1 MPIPNNGLITETNRQ
16 YYEGAQGF
24 IVVNNNPNP
33 GPSQLTNS
41 FTTTFNTDLIFGSD
55 DPTNPDYT
63 LNNFK
68 LYTSPTGLPGSF
80 TEFLGGGFPFTLAI
94 SVSGNT
100 ISNVNPL
107 DFGLGTHVVV
117 QLKTLDGGNYGIPLN
132 PNSYAYGDAV
142 EENYGSYSYISLN
155 DVVNNFMVAYVG
167 TGKLIG
173 SVKRTDV
180 IFHAK
185 RSTQEFSYDTL
196 KSIHSMELNVPDNL
210 SIVLPQDYVNYV
222 KMSWID
228 HQGVKHVIYPT
239 NNLTISPYENPV
251 QDTRGVPI
259 QDNFG
264 DNIEGTSLTEE
275 RWKYN
280 QTVSTN
286 NLSGDLHNG
295 DTWVQNAFYGR
306 QYGLDPQ
313 YANINGYFTINERE
327 GKISFS
333 SDLIGRLI
341 VLEYISDGL
350 GYDLDSRVPKLA
362 EEAMYAYILHAIIST
377 RANQPE
383 YLVQRL
389 KQEKSAKLRNTK
401 IRLSNIKL
409 EEITQVLRGQSKWIK
424 H

>member
-24 IVVNNNPNP
+24 I
-33 GPSQLTNS
+33 GDGTTLS
-41 FTTTFNTDLIFGSD
+41 FLTTFNTDLIFGSE
-55 DPTNPDYT
+55 DPNAIDYA
-63 LNNFK
+63 LNNYK
-68 LYTSPTGLPGSF
+68 LYRSLTGFPGSF
-80 TEFLGGGFPFTLAI
+80 SEIVSNYSIINNSVVFTI
-94 SVSGNT
+94 GNA
-100 ISNVNPL
+100 PL
-107 DFGLGTHVVV
+107 NGEYIVV
-117 QLKTLDGGNYGIPLN
+117 QLKILDGGNYGTTPTEM
-132 PNSYAYGDAV
+132 AYGNTV
-142 EENYGSYSYISLN
+142 EENYGSYAYMSLN
-155 DVVNNFMVAYVG
+155 DVVNNFMVGYVG
-167 TGKLIG
+167 TGKLIN

-185 RSTQEFSYDTL
+185 RSMQEFSYDTL
-196 KSIHSMELNVPDNL
+196 KSIHSIELNIPHSL

-222 KMSWID
+222 KISWID
-228 HQGVKHVIYPT
+228 HQGVKHPIYPT
-239 NNLTISPYENPV
+239 NNLTITPYENPI
-251 QDTRGVPI
+251 QDAGGVPI

-264 DNIEGTSLTEE
+264 YNIEGSSLTEE
-275 RWKYN
+275 RWKRN
-280 QTVSTN
+280 QLGPITFDAN
-286 NLSGDLHNG
+286 AFIGDWYNG
-295 DTWVQNAFYGR
+295 DMWVQNAWYGR
-306 QYGLDPQ
+306 RYGIDPQ
-313 YANINGYFTINERE
+313 FANINGYFTINDRE

-350 GYDLDSRVPKLA
+350 AYDLDSRVPKLA

-377 RANQPE
+377 RSNQPE